1 MTYPQ
6 TASNVEL
13 VFSQAASSAPTG
25 INLVFGAS
33 RPPEPG
39 DVFDAVCNAK
49 FKLRAGVAVNFDN
62 AVFRGLACVTAMRHG
77 QAVGRVQSVA
87 QPWEPAVAGLHA
99 GRLRFGRAA
108 SLRATTA
115 SSWGTTLA
123 AVSNAAALWD
133 GTAVTANRTAST
145 RWQASKGVQGGERLP
160 WSMSNLGTGLSVQA
174 TSRHALA
181 MPHSVCTKWQ
191 QGLAAQRAFDNWF
204 GRAAKAHM
212 LQLLA
217 PWQQAWGTASGGGP
231 MYLPPPPIAVAPTP
245 DVVVGLAFCAL
256 YPDGGNLSPTLIFGL
271 NPCGHVTPDS
281 VLYILPARFY
291 MAVHSI
297 EAHLLPSLSPIPI
310 YDVSL
315 QADAGSFAW
324 TFAAS
329 GPTSLFDALAP
340 TGGEP
345 ARIRVTIDGLQW
357 VFVVD
362 SLQRQAEFGKTGARI
377 AGRSI
382 TALVGAPYSRETAR
396 LNTGTQNAQQLAAAA
411 LNLSGVG
418 LDWGITDWSV
428 PAGAWSHTGTPLA
441 AVQAIAEAAGGYVAS
456 HRANPTLLVRHPYP
470 TLPGGI
476 QGGPWNWGGAAG
488 AFAADVELAP
498 DSIITSSIERRDG
511 PNVDGVYVSGTAQGV
526 LALVRRTGTLGAN
539 LAAMVANP
547 LITAGAAASQ
557 RGLSVLGAAGPK
569 HLVQISLPV
578 LTGGANPGVLDV
590 GQLVQ
595 INESVPW
602 RGRVRSVSVQANMPS
617 VRQSVTLERHLS

>member
-6 TASNVEL
+6 SASSVDL
-13 VFSQAASSAPTG
+13 VFEVASTSGSPTSVD
-25 INLVFGAS
+25 LVFGANS
-33 RPPEPG
+33 TPPPG
-39 DVFDAVCNAK
+39 AVFDAAFTCK
-49 FKLRAGVAVNFDN
+49 FKLVGSAIVNYDN
-62 AVFRGLACVTAMRHG
+62 AVFRGLTATTAMPHSEA
-77 QAVGRVQSVA
+77 AVQVHSVA
-87 QPWEPAVAGLHA
+87 QPWSPGVAGLHVV
-99 GRLRFGRAA
+99 GIPSDEAA
-108 SLRATTA
+108 RMDVSTA
-115 SSWGTTLA
+115 SAWGTTQA
-123 AVSNAAALWD
+123 AVRNASALWD
-133 GTAVTANRTAST
+133 GTAQPVGNTAST
-145 RWQASKGVQGGERLP
+145 QWQASRATHRVGNLRWQE
-160 WSMSNLGTGLSVQA
+160 SNIGTTHSVQA
-174 TSRHALA
+174 ISRHALA
-181 MPHSVCTKWQ
+181 TPRSVSTRWQ
-191 QGLAAQRAFDNWF
+191 QALATQRAANSPF
-204 GRAAKAHM
+204 GRAGKAHITQIEA
-212 LQLLA
+212 L
-217 PWQQAWGTASGGGP
+217 WQQSLELASYGGP
-231 MYLPPPPIAVAPTP
+231 MYLAPPPALQPVRP
-245 DVVVGLAFCAL
+245 DVAINLAFCTT
-256 YPDGGNLSPTLIFGL
+256 YPEGGNVSPTLIFGL
-271 NPCGHVTPDS
+271 NPCGSVTPDS
-281 VLYILPARFY
+281 ALYILPARFY

-345 ARIRVTIDGLQW
+345 AQIRVTVDGLQW

-377 AGRSI
+377 AGRSA
-382 TALVGAPYSRETAR
+382 TALVGAPYSRELAR

-441 AVQAIAEAAGGYVAS
+441 AVQAIAESAGGYVAS

-476 QGGPWNWGGAAG
+476 PGGPWNWGG

-511 PNVDGVYVSGTAQGV
+511 PDVDGVYVSGTAQGV

-539 LAAMVANP
+539 LSAMVADP
-547 LITAGAAASQ
+547 LITANAAASQ
-557 RGLSVLGAAGPK
+557 RGLSVLGAVGAK
-569 HLVQISLPV
+569 HMVQISLPV